1 MSGHS
6 KWAQIKH
13 KKANTDAKK
22 AKIFS
27 KISRI
32 ISIAAAEK
40 GTDPQIN
47 AKLRAAIEKAKS
59 ANMPNDN
66 IERAIKKGSS
76 EGKNLSEI
84 TVEAYGPFG
93 IAIII
98 ETVTD
103 NKNRTLQ
110 EIKNI
115 LSDHDGKLANEG
127 SVKWLFDFLG
137 RIEIPLSENKQK
149 QELIENIAIKNDA
162 IDIKTEDDEIIIFT
176 SPDKLHQTKISL
188 EQNNISANNAFLDY
202 TPKNYIE
209 ITNDEQKEKIEKLY
223 DALDDNDDVQEIYSN
238 VHE

>member
-13 KKANTDAKK
+13 KKATTDSKK

-40 GTDPQIN
+40 GTDPQMN

-59 ANMPNDN
+59 VNMPNEN
-66 IERAIKKGSS
+66 IERAIKKGSG
-76 EGKNLSEI
+76 EVKNLTEI
-84 TVEAYGPFG
+84 IIEAYGPFG
-93 IAIII
+93 IALII
-98 ETVTD
+98 EAVTD

-110 EIKNI
+110 EIKNV

-137 RIEIPLSENKQK
+137 HIEIILLQGTQN
-149 QELIENIAIKNDA
+149 QELLEAIAIENDA
-162 IDIKTEDDEIIIFT
+162 IDIKTEDNKVVILT
-176 SPDKLHQTKISL
+176 APDKLYQTKIAI
-188 EQNNISANNAFLDY
+188 EQKNISINNSYLDY
-202 TPKNYIE
+202 VPKNYID
-209 ITNDEQKEKIEKLY
+209 ISNTEQREKIDKLF

-238 VHE
+238 VNE